1 MPNTIAVPA
10 EHLVERQ
17 KWVIEEALRL
27 EESLKLIDQEIHKLL
42 WGDPDKG
49 LDPHPYTEILMS
61 LPFVSENIA
70 CTLIGVIGD
79 VERFSTYKE
88 FKKYL
93 GASAENKQSGTS
105 VTGTRQTYSGV
116 RDARGVLYQLALIIL
131 ANGQKHPTVFK
142 AYYDRKVS
150 EGMNKKKAI
159 GHLCGKIAALI
170 YTVLKNKVKYDP
182 ITHAK
187 ACGVELDNLYIKN
200 NKRKTKLIN

>member
-1 MPNTIAVPA
+1 
-10 EHLVERQ
+10 
-17 KWVIEEALRL
+17 
-27 EESLKLIDQEIHKLL
+27 
-42 WGDPDKG
+42 
-49 LDPHPYTEILMS
+49 MS

-187 ACGVELDNLYIKN
+187 ACGVELD
-200 NKRKTKLIN
+200 KTKLIN